1 MCLINI
7 VQTFFTSSLKCL
19 MTASDVSVA
28 KEFTLFVFFGLLFF
42 VLNPEGAII
51 EKTLRCP
58 HPSHCEQRLYGPFS
72 RLPGG
77 EGAQQTLQ
85 AERYWWHTV
94 DFSACLFRFQLL
106 LHKQPQIKAI
116 RLPCVQN
123 SQLCLW
129 FVWVLV
135 ICVLPERIKSP
146 AEMLV
151 PPHQRLRLLCI
162 QWTCIIFGQV
172 FPHIHSL

>member
-58 HPSHCEQRLYGPFS
+58 HPSHCEQRRYGPFS

-77 EGAQQTLQ
+77 EGAQQTL
-85 AERYWWHTV
+85 
-94 DFSACLFRFQLL
+94 
-106 LHKQPQIKAI
+106 
-116 RLPCVQN
+116 
-123 SQLCLW
+123 
-129 FVWVLV
+129 
-135 ICVLPERIKSP
+135 
-146 AEMLV
+146 
-151 PPHQRLRLLCI
+151 
-162 QWTCIIFGQV
+162 
-172 FPHIHSL
+172 